1 MFGDCLQHARE
12 GMQMFDDM
20 KQRVHLGLG
29 ECYEGNA
36 TDDATAVGDDSL
48 NDASKILGNDS
59 TDHKLFLVERPMIV
73 AGMKQVSR
81 GMPSIS

>member
-1 MFGDCLQHARE
+1 
-12 GMQMFDDM
+12 MFDDM

-59 TDHKLFLVERPMIV
+59 TDHKLFLVERAYDRRGNE
-73 AGMKQVSR
+73 AGFTRNAIDLLECATLIWATEMVR
-81 GMPSIS
+81 